1 MKLHLPS
8 KLLLAL
14 LSACALSVSS
24 TVSATNLVWK
34 GSEGGSGIWTAENV
48 WLNGTADA
56 TFAAGDNVEF
66 SLNNADGEYEIS
78 IDAAADAAD
87 ALVAGDLNIA
97 GLGKYTFT
105 GGATDTL
112 TAASFSIQG
121 GSQVIMN
128 AALTV
133 NNKTISIGQGSSLTF
148 AGAAISANSSVSNA
162 YNIVGAGTLSLNT
175 AGATGDANFYQ
186 VGAGG
191 FTGAL
196 NVSSAALATT
206 DNRVHL
212 VLGGG
217 NTATNRF
224 DLNIGSGSGR
234 VTMVINGSYNT
245 LYVRNL
251 NGDGNLSTMFSSGV
265 RHLDVQMTQSCTWG
279 GTIVDGANSG
289 AMRFGNFII
298 SSQGSEVLTFK
309 MNGTSNVIA
318 ASTNAVAG
326 TGLKIQNAIV
336 EFSNAVLYGRP
347 IDISAEGTLRL
358 AYNADKA
365 RVATDGAISG
375 AGVLE
380 LSLASGTTSFTMNTA
395 NAEFTGSTKLN
406 SGTMIIGSNQAL
418 GASANLV
425 FNGGNLNLGGS
436 TAGLDLTISSLQ
448 WLNNSSS
455 IVMNVGN
462 TLQDT
467 ITYTGGALNLGGKI
481 NFDLILDKAD
491 LTVGSSYTLFTSQ
504 TASLTADMF
513 ASWIPDTRAIQG
525 ELKLGADNK
534 TIIFDVTSLDGDAA
548 NLTWSGN
555 QSGIWQLGG
564 SDKNW
569 VNNSNGDIA
578 DIFYNQDNITF
589 GANGEKNV
597 QIVGDVSPGSMTVTG
612 DGYVFSG
619 DGSITGAGQVEIATN
634 GGKTVFN
641 TSNSYSGGTKL
652 TSGSLFVGNAEALGS
667 GQIIFNGGTLAY
679 QSGFNGDLSNKI
691 DLTDISATNQI
702 NVDVNGN
709 TVTWATTLDWINL
722 SNTSD
727 TIGKLIYTGLTVTR
741 SFTIAENSILEV
753 TTTNGSG
760 TAANNTVANGIDL
773 SGKGTL
779 NVANT
784 NNSTMLIGSLTGFN
798 GTINNLQ
805 TNSSAAIQFA
815 ASNTENDR
823 FNLITGNNTSNQSV
837 IIGNSNGGWAE
848 GDALYLSSLTGNASL
863 STSYG
868 GLENRG
874 LNILM
879 SENNAFNGNFH
890 SVSGNRW
897 GIITIGGEH
906 TFTWTGSTVN
916 NNGTYVSLGTHA
928 KLLITNGATMEFASK
943 ADNSGGGQWR
953 DEIQID
959 ANSTLLIS
967 RNDAT
972 GFVQQSGNDNQ
983 ISGAGQVVITG
994 KATLAGNNTYTG
1006 GTLVDGGDIIVSNV
1020 SGLGTGSLTVNSG
1033 SVDFNHLAIDNN
1045 ITISGG
1051 SLSNVDRLTG
1061 NVSINQNVNGQPS
1074 APSNI
1079 QLGGLAGNRI
1089 NQLDLGYNLQT
1100 NEVGSISGVSGAI
1113 SLSNA
1118 TLGVNASMVSGSG
1131 NTPSYVID
1139 FGADGGSLTVTDTLT
1154 LAITNDLA
1162 AQMLENKSDTVIQL
1176 TSGGNITL
1184 GNNLDFI
1191 LDTQYNSIKAAYELG
1206 ATGNGS
1212 ITLTY
1217 LGVNGYV
1224 VSANSTQTISSL
1236 DEFNLVEYKYVIIDG
1251 TWMINIDN
1259 IPAGSNGLQINGLE
1273 GGISSAL
1280 INTSGSSADLVLHL
1294 NESGSKDAEMSYSG
1308 SISGNAQIQKNDT
1321 YTQKIGGYVTTTGL
1335 TVAGGVLSI
1344 GGNLTVNQGGDVT
1357 IANGTSLILGGTN
1370 NSIAGTLTTQGSLTL
1385 SGKNSTTSVETWVQG
1400 GAVNFE
1406 NNSTLL
1412 VNSNGLELTS
1422 TLSGTGTLKL
1432 AQGNL
1437 TLGDG
1442 ASVGSNV
1449 SLGLGHNATLQV
1461 DKNLSIGAL
1470 NGDGTVNFA
1479 QNGSVIEL
1487 GGATDIFN
1495 GSFTGSGTLSMTGG
1509 GKQTLG
1515 GGAGSQN
1522 IDLSVMNGEIVL
1534 LSGQYGN
1541 VNMGPQGIAN
1551 RTTSSPKISF
1561 KLQAGESTPQVSLK
1575 SLTTTAGEMLFE
1587 TSTTSVDQ
1595 LQDHA
1600 FVSVEG
1606 DISITNTKVVI
1617 DNNLSFNANE
1627 VDSFSFTLIEGGNV
1641 VDFSSNT
1648 LSVLGL
1654 QEMIYNFTMS
1664 QSGDKIIISGTKGT
1678 ENKFLMAAD
1687 SHNSTV
1693 GANLLDASKLIAD
1706 ANKTSTL
1713 YALSDAIARS
1723 IQSGDYSTAANSM
1736 AAAVGSTLTSYGMA
1750 QNNALRDQMGWLRN
1764 RTTQM
1769 GVNQTVVNDDMPYY
1783 NMWVQGTGSYN
1794 KLNSSGDESGYSLST
1809 WGGTVGVDV
1818 DLNERLTV
1826 GLAFSAQFGDLEAK
1840 AADRAKGDLDSY
1852 YLNGFARYQARKWAH
1867 TLIVTGVRN
1876 DGKLSRTVDYG
1887 SGSYD
1892 AHSKTNGYG
1901 IGAMYELTYDY
1912 ALNEEKTS
1920 ILQPLANVSVAHTS
1934 MDGFDETGA
1943 DLAGLTTGKQD
1954 MTVATLALGGRW
1966 IGVIGSNLLG
1976 RESFAE
1982 VRVNV
1987 AQDFGDDRSKVN
1999 VGFLGNPSMMQS
2011 VQGAKIGTTAAQIGA
2026 GLTMPCGEESSVFI
2040 DANADF
2046 RSGSSSVN
2054 GSLGY
2059 RYNF

>member
-1 MKLHLPS
+1 MKLHLPH
-8 KLLLAL
+8 KLLIAV
-14 LSACALSVSS
+14 LSACSFCLPS
-24 TVSATNLVWK
+24 TVSAADLVWK
-34 GSEGGSGIWTAENV
+34 GSDNGSGLWTAENV
-48 WLNGTADA
+48 WTNGGTDA
-56 TFAAGDNVEF
+56 TFAPNDNVEF
-66 SLNNADGEYEIS
+66 SQGVVDGEYTIN
-78 IDAAADAAD
+78 IDANADEANAIAAGNF
-87 ALVAGDLNIA
+87 VVS
-97 GLGKYTFT
+97 GLGSYTFN
-105 GGATDTL
+105 GGTNDSL
-112 TAASFSIQG
+112 TVASFSIG
-121 GSQVIMN
+121 TGVDVIMN
-128 AALTV
+128 AKLEIAD
-133 NNKTISIGQGSSLTF
+133 KTLNIAAGSSLTLS
-148 AGAAISANSSVSNA
+148 GVPISANSSAANA
-162 YNIVGAGTLSLNT
+162 YGIVGAGTLNIKSLVNT
-175 AGATGDANFYQ
+175 NDRNYFT
-186 VGAGG
+186 VGAAG
-191 FTGAL
+191 FTGTM
-196 NVSSAALATT
+196 NIAAEAINGSLK
-206 DNRVHL
+206 RVMF
-212 VLGGG
+212 VMGGG
-217 NTATNRF
+217 NTAENRF
-224 DLNIGSGSGR
+224 SLNIAKAAGDMTLVISGA
-234 VTMVINGSYNT
+234 NNT
-245 LYVRNL
+245 LYLQNL
-251 NGDGNLSTMFSSGV
+251 NGDGTFSSKYGSGA
-265 RHLDVQMTQSCTWG
+265 RHLNIAMTESCEWG
-279 GTIVDGANSG
+279 GRIDDSG
-289 AMRFGNFII
+289 SRFGDFIVN
-298 SSQGSEVLTFK
+298 STTDNPLTLKLNGNSEMF
-309 MNGTSNVIA
+309 
-318 ASTNAVAG
+318 NATTTVQ
-326 TGLKIQNAIV
+326 TQGLKIGNAIV
-336 EFSNAVLYGRP
+336 ELSNEVIWSRS
-347 IDISAEGTLRL
+347 IDIAEQGTLRL
-358 AYNADKA
+358 AYDSNKI
-365 RVATDGAISG
+365 R
-375 AGVLE
+375 
-380 LSLASGTTSFTMNTA
+380 SGTGNLITGIGTLEFAMLKNTVSFTM
-395 NAEFTGSTKLN
+395 STSNSGFNGQSILN
-406 SGTMIIGSNQAL
+406 SGTVIIQGEHAL
-418 GASANLV
+418 GTSAKLTM
-425 FNGGNLNLGGS
+425 NGGILDLGGTDRS
-436 TAGLDLTISSLQ
+436 YSLTTSQ
-448 WLNNSSS
+448 LNINSSS
-455 IVMNVGN
+455 SKFVMNVGN
-462 TLQDT
+462 TVQDS
-467 ITYTGGALNLGGKI
+467 ITYTGGSLTLGEKM

-491 LTVGSSYTLFTSQ
+491 LTAGASYTLFTSQ
-504 TASLTADMF
+504 TATLTSDMF

-534 TIIFDVTSLDGDAA
+534 TIIFDVTSLDGEVA
-548 NLTWSGN
+548 NLTWAGN
-555 QSGIWQLGG
+555 TSGIWQFGG
-564 SDKNW
+564 TDKNW
-569 VNNSNGDIA
+569 INNSNGDIA

-589 GANGEKNV
+589 GADGEKNV
-597 QIVGDVSPGSMTVTG
+597 QIVGNVSPGSMIVTA

-619 DGSITGAGQVEIATN
+619 DGSISGSGQVEIATN
-634 GGKTVFN
+634 GGKTTFN
-641 TSNSYSGGTKL
+641 TENTYSGGTKL
-652 TSGSLFVGNAEALGS
+652 TSGSLYVGSAGALGS
-667 GQIIFNGGTLAY
+667 GQVIFNGGILAY
-679 QSGFNGDLSNKI
+679 QAGFSGDLSNKI
-691 DLTDISATNQI
+691 DQTNLSATNQI
-702 NVDVNGN
+702 NLDINGN
-709 TVTWATTLDWINL
+709 TVTWATAINWINL
-722 SNTSD
+722 SNSAD
-727 TIGKLIYTGLTVTR
+727 TIGKLIYTGATVTR
-741 SFTIAENSILEV
+741 SFAIDENSILQV
-753 TTTNGSG
+753 TTTNGSS

-784 NNSTMLIGSLTGFN
+784 NNSIMLIGSLTGFN
-798 GTINNLQ
+798 GTIDNLQ
-805 TNSSAAIQFA
+805 TTSGASIQFA

-823 FNLITGNNTSNQSV
+823 FNLNTGNNTATAQS
-837 IIGNSNGGWAE
+837 ILIGNDNGGWAT
-848 GDALYLSSLTGNASL
+848 GDTLYLSSLTGNSNL

-868 GLENRG
+868 GDVVDRG
-874 LNILM
+874 LDVLM
-879 SENNAFNGNFH
+879 SEDNTYHGNFH
-890 SVSGNRW
+890 SAAGNRW
-897 GIITIGGEH
+897 GTITIGGEH
-906 TFTWTGSTVN
+906 TFSWTGSSVN
-916 NNGTYVSLGTHA
+916 NNGGYISLGTNA
-928 KLLITNGATMEFASK
+928 KLLITNGATMEFAAK

-972 GFVQQSGNDNQ
+972 GFVQQTGNDNQ

-1033 SVDFNHLAIDNN
+1033 SVDFNHLAIANN

-1118 TLGVNASMVSGSG
+1118 TLGVNASMVNGAG

-1162 AQMLENKSDTVIQL
+1162 AQMLENKSDTIIQL

-1224 VSANSTQTISSL
+1224 VSANSTKTISSL
-1236 DEFNLVEYKYVIIDG
+1236 DEFNLVEYKYAVIDG
-1251 TWMINIDN
+1251 NWMINIDN

-1273 GGISSAL
+1273 GGVSSAL
-1280 INTSGSSADLVLHL
+1280 INTSGSSADLVLQL
-1294 NESGSKDAEMSYSG
+1294 NESGSKDAVMSYSG
-1308 SISGNAQIQKNDT
+1308 SITGNAQIQKNDT

-1335 TVAGGVLSI
+1335 NVVGGTLSI
-1344 GGNLTVNQGGDVT
+1344 GGNLTVTQGGDVT
-1357 IANGTSLILGGTN
+1357 VANGTSLILDGTN
-1370 NSIAGTLTTQGSLTL
+1370 NTIAGTLTTQGSLTL

-1400 GAVNFE
+1400 GAVNF
-1406 NNSTLL
+1406 NNGATLL
-1412 VNSNGLELTS
+1412 VTSNGLELTS
-1422 TLSGTGTLKL
+1422 VLNGTGALKL
-1432 AQGNL
+1432 EQGNL
-1437 TLGDG
+1437 TLGNG
-1442 ASVGSNV
+1442 ASVGSHV
-1449 SLGLGHNATLQV
+1449 SLGLGKDATLQV
-1461 DKNLSIGAL
+1461 DNNLSIGAL
-1470 NGDGTVNFA
+1470 SGEGTVNFA
-1479 QNGSVIEL
+1479 QDGSVIEL
-1487 GGATDIFN
+1487 GGATDTFD
-1495 GSFTGSGTLSMTGG
+1495 GSFTGSGTLSMIGG

-1515 GGAGSQN
+1515 GGVGSQN
-1522 IDLSVMNGEIVL
+1522 VDLSIVNGELIL

-1541 VNMGPQGIAN
+1541 VSMGTQGIRSDA
-1551 RTTSSPKISF
+1551 SQKLSF
-1561 KLQAGESTPQVSLK
+1561 KLQAGENIPQVELK
-1575 SLTTTAGEMLFE
+1575 SLTATSGEMLFE
-1587 TSTTSVDQ
+1587 TSASGVEQ

-1606 DISITNTKVVI
+1606 NVSISNTKVVI
-1617 DNNLSFNANE
+1617 DNKLSFNANE
-1627 VDSFSFTLIEGGNV
+1627 VDSFSFTLIEGGKV

-1654 QEMIYNFTMS
+1654 QEMIYDFTMS
-1664 QSGDKIIISGTKGT
+1664 QSGDKIIVSGSKAT
-1678 ENKFLMAAD
+1678 ENKFLVAANTY
-1687 SHNSTV
+1687 HSTV
-1693 GANLLDASKLIAD
+1693 GANLLDSSKLIAD

-1713 YALSDAIARS
+1713 YQLSDAVARS
-1723 IQSGDYSTAANSM
+1723 IQSGDHATAATSM
-1736 AAAVGSTLTSYGMA
+1736 AAAVGSTLTSYGIA
-1750 QNNALRDQMGWLRN
+1750 QNTALRDQMGWLRN

-1769 GVNQTVVNDDMPYY
+1769 GVNQSVVNNDMPYY

-1852 YLNGFARYQARKWAH
+1852 YLNGFARYQVRQWAH

-1966 IGVIGSNLLG
+1966 IGVIGSNVLG

-1999 VGFLGNPSMMQS
+1999 VGFLGNSGMMQS

-2026 GLTMPCGEESSVFI
+2026 GLTMPIGEESSIFV

-2046 RSGSSSVN
+2046 RSGASSVN